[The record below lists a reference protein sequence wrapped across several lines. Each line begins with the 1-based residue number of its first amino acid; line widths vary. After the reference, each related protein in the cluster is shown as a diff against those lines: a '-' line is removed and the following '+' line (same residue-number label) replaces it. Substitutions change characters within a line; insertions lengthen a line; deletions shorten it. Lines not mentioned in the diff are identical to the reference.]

1 MSDSRS
7 SEKHRVAPMPQSVR
21 RGEDESMT
29 TFFNSIGRRFLENL
43 FFIVGFPIVV
53 GLFVALSVSW
63 SVLFVPLLAIL
74 ILALLHGMQ
83 WVAWLEVKRA
93 NFFLRRKIQVVDHWF
108 SYSFFSWAGAR
119 ERLLSARSWLAV
131 AYIFVAFLVGSLGF
145 ALSVSTLAFFLSTIG
160 LPIGALIAWS
170 TGNLVG
176 DSSSDAIVAFG
187 DPGRFIVGSLFG
199 LPIPLTITLATLAS
213 LLATIGFGTL
223 VWLLG
228 KLQAHFVQGFLSNGY
243 LPGLQR
249 LTRQAAN
256 KLRVN
261 EREVRE
267 AVEAATTRESLADL
281 SPRERE
287 VLGLMAQ
294 GKSNAGIA
302 ATLFIT
308 EGSVEKHVSN
318 ILLKMNLPVDSD
330 HHRRVLAV
338 LEYLGVEPGV
348 RDISQSE
355 KT

>member
-1 MSDSRS
+1 
-7 SEKHRVAPMPQSVR
+7 
-21 RGEDESMT
+21 MT
-29 TFFNSIGRRFLENL
+29 NFFTTLGRRFLENL

-53 GLFVALSVSW
+53 GLFVVLSVSW
-63 SVLFVPLLAIL
+63 SVLFVPLLAIV

-83 WVAWLEVKRA
+83 WVALLEVKRA

-108 SYSFFSWAGAR
+108 SYSFFSWTGVR

-131 AYIFVAFLVGSLGF
+131 AYIVVAFFVGSLGF
-145 ALSVSTLAFFLSTIG
+145 ALSVSTLAFFLSAIG
-160 LPIGALIAWS
+160 LPIGAVIAWS

-176 DSSSDAIVAFG
+176 DSGSNAVVTLT
-187 DPGRFIVGSLFG
+187 DPGLFTVGSLFG
-199 LPIPLTITLATLAS
+199 LSVPLTITLASAVLA
-213 LLATIGFGTL
+213 LATITSATL

-228 KLQAHFVQGFLSNGY
+228 KLQAHFVNGFLSNGY
-243 LPGLQR
+243 LPALQR

-267 AVEAATTRESLADL
+267 AVEAAATRESLADL

-302 ATLFIT
+302 STLFIT

-338 LEYLGVEPGV
+338 LEYLGVEPGL
-348 RDISQSE
+348 RDLSAPMTPSRNAEERDRGQAG
-355 KT
+355 